1 MQAKFYAR
9 SYGGS
14 LNELKMESDK
24 LIVIASYNYLL
35 DSIQVFDREVYWYHM
50 SIFYVLNTIIAIV
63 GTYSVS
69 AGLHKLTA
77 LSKGRFISLTID
89 QVDDLYWAV
98 VIVCGVV
105 NFVITVMNLY
115 FALIY
120 GFLNLET
127 STSFKYPALI
137 LLCIIEIVSL
147 FVFSKNFKTTD
158 SVCCFSHRH
167 MLRVIHTL
175 AWCQLV
181 WFLHHVG
188 SNLLVAIFFI
198 TIAPAQT
205 LAAITLLYLV
215 LVCTILYIAYN
226 INSFRKYRRC
236 CKRKCKL
243 FITSVLYLFT
253 VAFISLL
260 TLIFNDLAD
269 NGLTS
274 SGLGSIILSL
284 VAPTIVFI
292 ITLKLKRQL
301 GSFFKP
307 PEEVSTDIEN
317 PSTNTDSSPHD
328 TNENTH
334 HSACTVTAASS
345 CQEKTSLHKCTQ
357 L

>member
-24 LIVIASYNYLL
+24 LIVGGSYYFQDLIVL
-35 DSIQVFDREVYWYHM
+35 PDREIWYTSW
-50 SIFYVLNTIIAIV
+50 SIFYVLHTIIAIM

-77 LSKGRFISLTID
+77 LSKGRFILLTID
-89 QVDDLYWAV
+89 QVDDLYLAI

-105 NFVITVMNLY
+105 NFMITVTNLDLAVRY
-115 FALIY
+115 NSWFQVTLI
-120 GFLNLET
+120 
-127 STSFKYPALI
+127 KYPAIIFLY
-137 LLCIIEIVSL
+137 IIEIVCL
-147 FVFSKNFKTTD
+147 FVLSKDFKTTD
-158 SVCCFSHRH
+158 SVCCFSHPH
-167 MLRVIHTL
+167 VLRVIHTL
-175 AWCQLV
+175 AWCQLA

-198 TIAPAQT
+198 AIAPAQT
-205 LAAITLLYLV
+205 LAAITLLYSV

-243 FITSVLYLFT
+243 FLASILYLLT

-260 TLIFNDLAD
+260 TLIFNDLAE

-307 PEEVSTDIEN
+307 PEESSTNIEN
-317 PSTNTDSSPHD
+317 PSMNTESSPHD
-328 TNENTH
+328 TNENTRLL
-334 HSACTVTAASS
+334 V
-345 CQEKTSLHKCTQ
+345 Q
-357 L
+357 

>member
-24 LIVIASYNYLL
+24 LIVTLVYSQYYPP
-35 DSIQVFDREVYWYHM
+35 DREVYWYDREVYWYIM
-50 SIFYVLNTIIAIV
+50 SIFYVLNTIIAIG
-63 GTYSVS
+63 GTYGVS

-77 LSKGRFISLTID
+77 LSKGRFILLTID

-115 FALIY
+115 LAL
-120 GFLNLET
+120 T
-127 STSFKYPALI
+127 SSFILAIVTTFKYPAII
-137 LLCIIEIVSL
+137 LLYIIEIVCL
-147 FVFSKNFKTTD
+147 FVLSKDLKTAD

-181 WFLHHVG
+181 WFLHCVG
-188 SNLLVAIFFI
+188 SNLLVASFFVA
-198 TIAPAQT
+198 IAPAQT
-205 LAAITLLYLV
+205 LAMAAITLLYSV

-243 FITSVLYLFT
+243 FLASVLHLFT
-253 VAFISLL
+253 VAFILLL
-260 TLIFNDLAD
+260 TLIFNDLAE

-292 ITLKLKRQL
+292 ITLKFKRQL

-317 PSTNTDSSPHD
+317 PSRNTDSSPHD
-328 TNENTH
+328 TNENTRLL
-334 HSACTVTAASS
+334 V
-345 CQEKTSLHKCTQ
+345 Q
-357 L
+357 

>member
-24 LIVIASYNYLL
+24 LIVSAFYYYNDFV
-35 DSIQVFDREVYWYHM
+35 DSEVFWYKYM
-50 SIFYVLNTIIAIV
+50 SIFFILNTIIAIV

-77 LSKGRFISLTID
+77 LSKGRFILLTID

-98 VIVCGVV
+98 VVVCGVV
-105 NFVITVMNLY
+105 DFAITVMNLY
-115 FALIY
+115 LVSSYEYAFIVVIV
-120 GFLNLET
+120 T
-127 STSFKYPALI
+127 PTKYSVLYI
-137 LLCIIEIVSL
+137 FEIVCL
-147 FVFSKNFKTTD
+147 FVLSKDFKTTD

-167 MLRVIHTL
+167 VLRVIHTL

-181 WFLHHVG
+181 WFLHRVG
-188 SNLLVAIFFI
+188 CNLLVAIFFI
-198 TIAPAQT
+198 AIAPAQT
-205 LAAITLLYLV
+205 LAAITLLYSV

-226 INSFRKYRRC
+226 INSFRKYQRC

-243 FITSVLYLFT
+243 FLAFVLYLLT

-260 TLIFNDLAD
+260 TLIFNDLAE

-292 ITLKLKRQL
+292 ITLKLKQQL
-301 GSFFKP
+301 ASLFKRP
-307 PEEVSTDIEN
+307 EVSTDIEN
-317 PSTNTDSSPHD
+317 PST
-328 TNENTH
+328 
-334 HSACTVTAASS
+334 
-345 CQEKTSLHKCTQ
+345 K
-357 L
+357 

>member
-24 LIVIASYNYLL
+24 LIVREFYYIEYFLPGYS
-35 DSIQVFDREVYWYHM
+35 EVYWYIL
-50 SIFYVLNTIIAIV
+50 SIFYVLNTIIAVV

-77 LSKGRFISLTID
+77 LSKGRFILLTID

-98 VIVCGVV
+98 VVVCGVV
-105 NFVITVMNLY
+105 DVAITVMNYYL
-115 FALIY
+115 ALISY
-120 GFLNLET
+120 HFFILMTAAT
-127 STSFKYPALI
+127 SKYPAII
-137 LLCIIEIVSL
+137 LYIIEIVCL
-147 FVFSKNFKTTD
+147 VVLSKDFKTTD

-167 MLRVIHTL
+167 VLRVIHTL
-175 AWCQLV
+175 ALCQLV

-188 SNLLVAIFFI
+188 SNLLVAIFFVA
-198 TIAPAQT
+198 IAPAQT
-205 LAAITLLYLV
+205 LAAITLLYSV
-215 LVCTILYIAYN
+215 LVCSILYIAYI

-243 FITSVLYLFT
+243 FLASILYLLT

-260 TLIFNDLAD
+260 TLIFNDLAE

-307 PEEVSTDIEN
+307 PEERSTDIEN
-317 PSTNTDSSPHD
+317 PSTNTESSPHD
-328 TNENTH
+328 TNENTRLL
-334 HSACTVTAASS
+334 V
-345 CQEKTSLHKCTQ
+345 Q
-357 L
+357 